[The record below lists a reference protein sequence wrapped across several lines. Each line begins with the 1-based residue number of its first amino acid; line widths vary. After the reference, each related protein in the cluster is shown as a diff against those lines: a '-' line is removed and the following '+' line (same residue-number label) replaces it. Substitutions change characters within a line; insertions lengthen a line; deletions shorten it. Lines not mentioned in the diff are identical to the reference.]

1 MKVKLYN
8 NMYSPYVLNKDII
21 NNSEKEIMIQPG
33 ESFEVEKEL
42 LDNLIKNRKSFKYL
56 FESEKLRMLNI
67 RDKER
72 LPEGLPT
79 TEMDSTKKNFKSKLD
94 VNDDLN
100 IDGRHNVESA
110 SLSDIKKKSKNFS
123 NN

>member
-79 TEMDSTKKNFKSKLD
+79 TEMDSTKKKFKSKLD